1 MQYDLGTA
9 LNYGLVKES
18 VKNEV
23 FPLFQQATNK
33 MNLNTLNTA
42 RNNKS
47 SGGNFGIIDPTTGM
61 LTIPNTFG
69 DTLKEI
75 ESVTTRD
82 DIVNKLTAGAIK
94 SPDKSTLI
102 ADDKRFT
109 EGKWFVANPKKK
121 DTVKPNWNIMV
132 KDSDDL
138 FSTTLSD
145 GTRLDGVPFGS
156 NDGIRVL
163 FKVPKK
169 DKND

>member
-1 MQYDLGTA
+1 MQYDLGIA

-23 FPLFQQATNK
+23 FPLFQQTTNK
-33 MNLNTLNTA
+33 MNSNTLNTA
-42 RNNKS
+42 RSNKS
-47 SGGNFGIIDPTTGM
+47 SGGNFGVLDPTTGM
-61 LTIPNTFG
+61 LTIPNSFG

-94 SPDKSTLI
+94 SPDKSALI

-109 EGKWFVANPKKK
+109 EGKWFVANPKK
-121 DTVKPNWNIMV
+121 DTKKPNWDEMV
-132 KDSDDL
+132 KNSDDL

>member
-18 VKNEV
+18 VKDEV
-23 FPLFQQATNK
+23 FPLFKQATNQ

-42 RNNKS
+42 RSNKS
-47 SGGNFGIIDPTTGM
+47 SGGNFGIMDPASGL
-61 LTIPNTFG
+61 LTIPNSFG

-75 ESVTTRD
+75 EQVASRD
-82 DIVNKLTAGAIK
+82 DIVTKLTVGAIK
-94 SPDKSTLI
+94 SPDKSLLI

-109 EGKWFVANPKKK
+109 EGKWFVANPKK
-121 DTVKPNWNIMV
+121 DTKKPNWDEMV
-132 KDSDDL
+132 KNNDDL

-145 GTRLDGVPFGS
+145 GTKLDGVPFGT